1 MFKVKGK
8 GKPMT
13 SIKEVDKVNAA
24 TGEKEKVVVEVKVKE
39 KEDKD
44 KKEE

>member
-1 MFKVKGK
+1 MFKVKGT

-13 SIKEVDKVNAA
+13 SIKVVDKVNAA
-24 TGEKEKVVVEVKVKE
+24 TGEKEKVVVEVTVKK

-44 KKEE
+44 KKEK